1 MSAIAKAWSFP
12 SDTEPEKDYQTL
24 LRMDGTSSCECRG
37 WTMKRKNQPR
47 SCKHTRWIDLGI
59 ADQRCKSVVDYR
71 TGQNK
76 KRVAAMLVPLH
87 QESTP
92 VARVAQRER
101 AIRYD

>member
-12 SDTEPEKDYQTL
+12 SDTDPAKDYQTL

-47 SCKHTRWIDLGI
+47 SCKHVRWIELGI
-59 ADQRCKSVVDYR
+59 ADQRCKAMVDYR
-71 TGQNK
+71 TGQAK
-76 KRVAAMLVPLH
+76 KRVNALLVPEHAPAAMVL
-87 QESTP
+87 QQS
-92 VARVAQRER
+92 R